1 MDIVL
6 IIVIVLIVAVWL
18 WLNTLAL
25 LCLFLDPDLAPIQRW
40 GQSVFILLVPFLGA
54 SFALLLI
61 KSHSPEV
68 VAKFYIP
75 WPLVDLSMINLHAVV
90 VYTIIMKTQAPIM
103 HRLSVKLITVPTVG
117 VSKQAK
123 RICAFW
129 SIGNLIFTIH
139 LSTLTAIPTPYAPLF
154 LAAIH
159 TAFTMSS

>member
-75 WPLVDLSMINLHAVV
+75 WPFS
-90 VYTIIMKTQAPIM
+90 
-103 HRLSVKLITVPTVG
+103 RLIDDKPSRSRSVHNHHEDAG
-117 VSKQAK
+117 SHNASSF
-123 RICAFW
+123 REA
-129 SIGNLIFTIH
+129 NN
-139 LSTLTAIPTPYAPLF
+139 STD
-154 LAAIH
+154 
-159 TAFTMSS
+159 SGGE